1 MAKLIDLNIN
11 QNINNEVFVTK
22 NQELNEE
29 LSKLQAERTEVQN
42 SQMYIRKE
50 ERRLKEIEKELDRST
65 TTYRFDDEVFKK
77 LISKVVIGDYDENNN
92 YDPNV
97 VKFILNIK
105 NIGSD
110 EEIKFLS
117 LELDEGISSSI

>member
-1 MAKLIDLNIN
+1 MMILIKKIKDVISKDNSEEKLRKIDKQISNIKDRMAKLIDLNIN
-11 QNINNEVFVTK
+11 QNINNDVFITK

-77 LISKVVIGDYDENNN
+77 LISR
-92 YDPNV
+92 
-97 VKFILNIK
+97 
-105 NIGSD
+105 
-110 EEIKFLS
+110 
-117 LELDEGISSSI
+117 SSNWRL

>member
-1 MAKLIDLNIN
+1 
-11 QNINNEVFVTK
+11 
-22 NQELNEE
+22 
-29 LSKLQAERTEVQN
+29 
-42 SQMYIRKE
+42 MYIRKE

-117 LELDEGISSSI
+117 LELDEGLHKALKMPLEGGLYVK